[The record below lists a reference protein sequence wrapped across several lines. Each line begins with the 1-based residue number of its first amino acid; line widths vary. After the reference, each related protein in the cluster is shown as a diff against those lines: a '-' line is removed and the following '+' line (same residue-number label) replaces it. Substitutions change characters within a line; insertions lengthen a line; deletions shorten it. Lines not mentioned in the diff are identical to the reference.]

1 MEKELYGWTNATA
14 QGKLMLEEEKQ
25 FFKTQY
31 RKLLNMKYELETLG
45 EPMKELKKD
54 QEELKNQLKEK
65 LANEHN
71 NGYLFITINPND
83 KTKIDHFLKK
93 VIKFIHRNFCDEAS
107 AVIEQRGVNETELGK
122 GFHAHIALKRNLNYR
137 PSDIIKGAKNT
148 FKDCCDTKNSALL
161 NIQIIGKDFHKD
173 KLEYINGIKTGEG
186 KSDKQIMDRLYR
198 KNNNIDIVYNALK
211 QIDLETS

>member
-1 MEKELYGWTNATA
+1 MEKELYGWTDNK
-14 QGKLMLEEEKQ
+14 GKLMLEEEKQ
-25 FFKTQY
+25 FFRTQY
-31 RKLLNMKYELETLG
+31 RKILAMKYELETLG
-45 EPMKELKKD
+45 EPMKEIKD
-54 QEELKNQLKEK
+54 KQEELKNQLKEK

-83 KTKIDHFLKK
+83 KTQIEYFLKK
-93 VIKFIHRNFCDEAS
+93 VIKFIHRNFSDEAS

-198 KNNNIDIVYNALK
+198 KNNNIDPVYNALK
-211 QIDLETS
+211 QIDIKTT

>member
-1 MEKELYGWTNATA
+1 MEKELYGWTDNK
-14 QGKLMLEEEKQ
+14 GKLMLEEEKQ
-25 FFKTQY
+25 FFRTQY
-31 RKLLNMKYELETLG
+31 RKILAMKYELETLG
-45 EPMKELKKD
+45 EPMKEIKD
-54 QEELKNQLKEK
+54 KQEELKNQLKEK

-83 KTKIDHFLKK
+83 KTQIEYFLKK
-93 VIKFIHRNFCDEAS
+93 VIKFIHRNFSDEAS